1 MINGA
6 VDMLYVCPL
15 SERKN
20 RSEKNKVVLV
30 YCFANAQRYGS
41 NLIIFFVHNKLSN
54 SVLIQ
59 FLGGLTFSQV

>member
-1 MINGA
+1 MFVHCLKGKIGQN
-6 VDMLYVCPL
+6 
-15 SERKN
+15 SEK
-20 RSEKNKVVLV
+20 KNKVVLV